1 MHVLAPR
8 LARME
13 GVPLFKGL
21 KVVTVLAAGAF
32 ALAACGSTSSTSPSS
47 APATSASATESAS
60 PAPSSSIKVGMAYD
74 IGGRGDKSFNDSAAA
89 GLDQAVK
96 ELGVTS
102 KELSA
107 VPNETDAQKA
117 ARLTLLAAA
126 GYNPIIAVGFAY
138 APALKTVAAKFP
150 NVNFGIVDDS
160 SFSAPNVANLI
171 FAANQASYLVGVI
184 AAQASKKAS
193 VGYIGGVNVPL
204 LVSFQKGFDQG
215 VTDTNSAVKIADKYL
230 TQPPDFSGFNAPD
243 KGKATAAGM
252 FDAGADVVYAAAGG
266 SGSGVFTAAKAA
278 GGWAIGVDSDQY
290 LSADAAVQSIILTSA
305 LKNVNV
311 AVFDVVQAAVKGAPL
326 SGVQTYDLKNGGVG
340 YSKSNPAVQP
350 FEAKADAAAQ
360 AIIGGT
366 ITIAG

>member
-1 MHVLAPR
+1 ML
-8 LARME
+8 
-13 GVPLFKGL
+13 KGL
-21 KVVTVLAAGAF
+21 KVATLVVAGAL
-32 ALAACGSTSSTSPSS
+32 ALAACGSSSGGGSSSSASTSD
-47 APATSASATESAS
+47 TSSAS
-60 PAPSSSIKVGMAYD
+60 PSCTPSSVKVGMAYD
-74 IGGRGDKSFNDSAAA
+74 IGGRGDKSFNDSAGA

-96 ELGVTS
+96 ELCVTS

-117 ARLTLLAAA
+117 ARLTLLASA

-138 APALKTVAAKFP
+138 APALKTVAPKFP
-150 NVNFGIVDDS
+150 KINLAIVDDS
-160 SFSAPNVANLI
+160 SYQATNVANLT

-184 AAQASKKAS
+184 AAQATKKNN

-204 LVSFQKGFDQG
+204 LVSFQKGYDAG
-215 VTDTNSAVKIADKYL
+215 VKATNSSATIQDKYL

-266 SGSGVFTAAKAA
+266 SGAGVFVAAKAA
-278 GGWAIGVDSDQY
+278 SAWAIGVDSDQY
-290 LSADAAVQSIILTSA
+290 LSADAAVQSVILTSA

-311 AVFDVVQAAVKGAPL
+311 AVFDVISASVKGSPL
-326 SGVQTYDLKNGGVG
+326 SGVQVYDLKNNGVG

-360 AIIGGT
+360 AIISGSVVVPN
-366 ITIAG
+366 

>member
-1 MHVLAPR
+1 
-8 LARME
+8 
-13 GVPLFKGL
+13 
-21 KVVTVLAAGAF
+21 
-32 ALAACGSTSSTSPSS
+32 
-47 APATSASATESAS
+47 
-60 PAPSSSIKVGMAYD
+60 MAYD

-89 GLDQAVK
+89 GLDQAK
-96 ELGVTS
+96 TELGVET

-117 ARLTLLAAA
+117 ARLTLLAQG
-126 GYNPIIAVGFAY
+126 GYDPIIAVGFAY

-150 NVNFGIVDDS
+150 NVHFAIVDDS
-160 SFSAPNVANLI
+160 TITANNVADLI

-184 AAQASKKAS
+184 AAQASKTHS

-204 LVSFQKGFDQG
+204 LVSFQKGFDAG
-215 VTDTNSAVKIADKYL
+215 VKATDPTAKIQDKYL

-278 GGWAIGVDSDQY
+278 KGWAIGVDSDQY
-290 LSADAAVQSIILTSA
+290 LSADPAVKDVILTSA

-311 AVFDVVQAAVKGAPL
+311 AVFDVIQAAVKGSPL

-350 FEAKADAAAQ
+350 YEAKADAAAQ
-360 AIIGGT
+360 AIISGS
-366 ITIAG
+366 ITVPGS

>member
-1 MHVLAPR
+1 ML
-8 LARME
+8 
-13 GVPLFKGL
+13 KGL
-21 KVVTVLAAGAF
+21 KVATLIAAGAL
-32 ALAACGSTSSTSPSS
+32 ALAACGSSSSGGGSTSPSAS
-47 APATSASATESAS
+47 GSPSASCT
-60 PAPSSSIKVGMAYD
+60 PSDVKVGMAYD

-96 ELGVTS
+96 ELCVTS

-117 ARLTLLAAA
+117 ARLTLLAQA

-138 APALKTVAAKFP
+138 APALKTVSAKFP
-150 NVNFGIVDDS
+150 KVNFAIVDSTDVTG
-160 SFSAPNVANLI
+160 ANIANLT

-184 AAQASKKAS
+184 AAQATKKNN

-204 LVSFQKGFDQG
+204 LQSFQAGYDAG
-215 VTDTNSAVKIADKYL
+215 VKATNSAVTVQDKYL

-266 SGSGVFTAAKAA
+266 SGGGVFVAAKAA
-278 GGWAIGVDSDQY
+278 SAWAIGVDSDQY
-290 LSADAAVQSIILTSA
+290 LSADAAVKDVILTSA

-311 AVFDVVQAAVKGAPL
+311 SVFDVIQASVKGSPL
-326 SGVQTYDLKNGGVG
+326 TGVQVYDLKNGGVG

-350 FEAKADAAAQ
+350 YEAKADEAAQ
-360 AIIGGT
+360 AIIAGT
-366 ITIAG
+366 VTVPDKL